1 MRNLL
6 RPRTFVVA
14 AVAMLLSGGAYAFTA
29 SNSVP
34 ATTAGNGSG
43 AISGY
48 TVGSVTYTLSQSDT
62 GATDASPVITGVSFT
77 LAPATGSGDTA
88 APTVVDAVITGTS
101 AHDYSS
107 CSLSATWSTSTGGS
121 YACTGA
127 DATVAGATSLAVTA
141 SANSTSTL

>member
-1 MRNLL
+1 M
-6 RPRTFVVA
+6 A

-34 ATTAGNGSG
+34 ATAAGNGSG
-43 AISGY
+43 TISGY
-48 TVGSVTYTLSQSDT
+48 AVSGVTYTLSTASPGT
-62 GATDASPVITGVSFT
+62 AASPVITGVSFT